1 VPRRLITLLSGA
13 LLAVPALAMT
23 GTANAAPG
31 TAAGPSAPA
40 ATAHAASK
48 VPSLVRA
55 QAARVG
61 QAMTAAKS
69 AGATRLSP
77 QQTRTLGDDF
87 LPVRTDGALDLE
99 LHATGAV
106 GAAQAAQ
113 LTALGATVLGSSA
126 DFAKVPGVAL
136 PDAGLIHAA
145 VPYNRVDAVAGLS
158 WVAAIRPTIK
168 PAVDVGPMTSE
179 GVALHNV
186 SKAASFGFTGAGQKV
201 GVISDGTTSIAQAV
215 ALGEL
220 PSTVQ
225 VIDAGEGDEG
235 TAMLEI
241 IHDMAPGA
249 ALAFNTVGADLAG
262 YVTAFRNLA
271 AAGSTLIAEDLAFD
285 DEPAFQQ
292 GLGAATAEQLSR
304 NGIWVSS
311 SAGNLGAK
319 HAPRVPAIG
328 TGGTPDGA
336 TSDFASCTSAPT
348 NVVRLRGTD
357 TTYDVTIANGG
368 AILPTLQW
376 SEPRAIFPTVGQGG
390 FTNLN
395 LYLMSA
401 DGTQCLAESSA
412 VQANGV
418 GDTIEQLLYENTT
431 GAAVRGKLVV
441 SVAGTSSA
449 AAFPTLDLRWRTA
462 GVTTNDAPDRAGSLN
477 PDSNYLGGATSAG
490 AVAADLS
497 TNPAV
502 TPLETFSAAGPVQIG
517 VTTRCAG
524 GAAGPCVG
532 RKGGGFTSF
541 PAPNWAAADGVS
553 VSGVG
558 GFGSGV
564 CPAVEQGDCLFFGT
578 SAAAPSAAGVAALV
592 RQQYGGRLA
601 PRALN
606 SIMYDLA
613 LPRSGPGFGHGVLQ
627 ALR

>member
-1 VPRRLITLLSGA
+1 MPRRLLTLLSGA
-13 LLAVPALAMT
+13 VLAVPALALT
-23 GTANAAPG
+23 G
-31 TAAGPSAPA
+31 
-40 ATAHAASK
+40 TAHAAPASAPSASTPSK

-55 QAARVG
+55 QIARVG
-61 QAMTAAKS
+61 QAMATAKT
-69 AGATRLSP
+69 AGATRLST
-77 QQTRTLGDDF
+77 QQARTLGAGF
-87 LPVRTDGALDLE
+87 LPVRTDGAIDLE
-99 LHATGAV
+99 LHATGPV
-106 GAAQAAQ
+106 GAAQADQ
-113 LTALGATVLGSSA
+113 LKALGATVLGSSA

-158 WVAAIRPTIK
+158 WVAAVRPTVR
-168 PAVDVGPMTSE
+168 PAVDAGPMTSE
-179 GVALHNV
+179 GVELHNV
-186 SKAASFGFTGAGQKV
+186 PAAASFGFTGAGQKV
-201 GVISDGTTSIAQAV
+201 GVISDGTTSISQSI

-220 PSTVQ
+220 PSSVQ
-225 VIDAGEGDEG
+225 VLDPGEGDEG

-249 ALAFNTVGADLAG
+249 ALAFNTVGEDLAG
-262 YVTAFRNLA
+262 YVAAFHNLA

-292 GLGAATAEQLSR
+292 GLGATTAEQLARS
-304 NGIWVSS
+304 GIWVSS

-319 HAPRVPAIG
+319 HAPRVLAIG
-328 TGGTPDGA
+328 TGGTPDGV
-336 TSDFASCTSAPT
+336 TSSFASCGVAPT

-357 TTYDVTIANGG
+357 TTYDITIANGG

-376 SEPRAIFPTVGQGG
+376 SEPRAIFPTTGQGG
-390 FTNLN
+390 FTDLN

-412 VQANGV
+412 VQADGV
-418 GDTIEQLLYENTT
+418 GDTIEQLLYQNVT
-431 GAAVRGKLVV
+431 GAAQRAKLVV

-449 AAFPTLDLRWRTA
+449 AAIPTLDLRWRTA
-462 GVTTNDAPDRAGSLN
+462 GVTTNDTPDRAGSLN
-477 PDSNYLGGATSAG
+477 PDSNYLGSATSAG

-497 TNPAV
+497 TDPAV

-517 VTTRCAG
+517 ITTRCAG
-524 GAAGPCVG
+524 GIPGPCVG

-558 GFGSGV
+558 GFGSGL
-564 CPAVEQGDCLFFGT
+564 CPAVAQGDCLFFGT

-592 RQQYGGRLA
+592 RQQYGAHLA

-613 LPRSGPGFGHGVLQ
+613 LPRTGAAFGHGVLR
-627 ALR
+627 AIR